1 MIKKILGIAVL
12 FGLMMTAAQ
21 AKTFLVDVRTP
32 SEIATTGKVEGA
44 LVANYSAPDFV
55 DQFKALG
62 AKPDD
67 DIDIVIFKQY
77 VFSTLFVDDI
87 KANSLVFF

>member
-1 MIKKILGIAVL
+1 MSIFFDDL
-12 FGLMMTAAQ
+12 F
-21 AKTFLVDVRTP
+21 FIREF
-32 SEIATTGKVEGA
+32 SKVM
-44 LVANYSAPDFV
+44 LKRS
-55 DQFKALG
+55 
-62 AKPDD
+62 D